1 MRLLKPTYEESSDE
15 ELMRQLSQGDERAF
29 DQLYRR
35 YHRKMLHYF
44 YRLLNQEE
52 GRAQDMLQ
60 DLFMKLIEKP
70 HLYNP
75 ERRFST
81 WLYAIAS
88 NMVKNEYRSRSVRKI
103 MTRPGDMSQVSVPVD
118 PEEAYLD
125 RDIFTVHLQHGLEH
139 LSAKHREVILL
150 RFQDELSIKQ
160 ISEITTCSE
169 GTVKSRLFY
178 GLRKLA
184 QSLAV
189 FDPKK

>member
-1 MRLLKPTYEESSDE
+1 
-15 ELMRQLSQGDERAF
+15 
-29 DQLYRR
+29 
-35 YHRKMLHYF
+35 
-44 YRLLNQEE
+44 
-52 GRAQDMLQ
+52 Q

-75 ERRFST
+75 DRRFST

-88 NMVKNEYRSRSVRKI
+88 NMVKNEYRSRTVRRI
-103 MTRPGDMSQVSVPVD
+103 MTQPGDMSQVSIPVE
-118 PEEAYLD
+118 PEDVQMD
-125 RDIFTVHLQHGLEH
+125 RQTFAAHLEHGLDH
-139 LSAKHREVILL
+139 LSEKHREVIVL

-184 QSLAV
+184 SSLAV